1 MRIAVLGTGYVGL
14 VAGAGFA
21 DFGNEVTCVDIDAG
35 KVERL
40 RRGEIPIYEPGLE
53 QLVRHNVAEERLR
66 FTTEIKEAVGTAEVV
81 FIAVG
86 TPSAHDGSADL
97 SQVLAASR
105 DIGQAMRQFTVVV
118 TKSTVPVG
126 TSAKVEAE
134 IAKVAKVPFAVA
146 SNPEFLKEGDA
157 VNDFMKPDRVILG
170 TNDARA
176 AEVLRKLYAPLVRT
190 NDRCLVTD
198 PISAELTKYAA
209 NAFLATR
216 ISFMNDMANL
226 CERVGADVEMVR
238 RGMGM
243 DARIGN
249 KFLFPGVGYGGSCFP
264 KDVKAV
270 MSTARDAGWPLA
282 ILESVDAV
290 NDRQKQV
297 LADKVLR
304 RLAGEAAVQF
314 KTGAQPLAGKVIALW
329 GLAFKPGT
337 DDVREAPAL
346 TIAQR
351 LLAAGAEVRAHD
363 PVADKTFPAALA
375 QVVDEKLLARF
386 SMHEVAYDAA
396 KGADALCLVTEWREL
411 RRPNFQKL
419 KTLMRTANL
428 FDGRNTWEP
437 VEVRELDFFYEGI
450 GRK

>member
-14 VAGAGFA
+14 VAGAGFS

-40 RRGEIPIYEPGLE
+40 RRGEMPIHEPGLE
-53 QLVRHNVAEERLR
+53 KLVQHNVNEERLR
-66 FTTEIKEAVGTAEVV
+66 FTTDIAEAVGQAEVV

-97 SQVLAASR
+97 TQVIKAAT
-105 DIGQAMRQFTVVV
+105 DIGRALTQFTVVV

-126 TSAKVEAE
+126 TAAKVEAA

-157 VNDFMKPDRVILG
+157 VNDFMKPERVILG

-176 AEVLRKLYAPLVRT
+176 ADILKKLYAPLVRT
-190 NDRCLVTD
+190 HDRCLVTD

-243 DARIGN
+243 DSRIGN

-270 MSTARDAGWPLA
+270 MSTARDAGWPLR
-282 ILESVDAV
+282 ILESVDRV
-290 NDRQKQV
+290 NDRQKRV
-297 LADKVLR
+297 LADKVIAQ
-304 RLAGEAAVQF
+304 LAGADQVDGPW
-314 KTGAQPLAGKVIALW
+314 KTPPLAGKVIAVW

-346 TIAQR
+346 TVVAR
-351 LLAAGAEVRAHD
+351 LLEAGAEVRGHD
-363 PVADKTFPAALA
+363 PVAQETFSVALA
-375 QVVDEKLLARF
+375 QQGTDAKHF
-386 SMHEVAYDAA
+386 SLHDVAYEAA
-396 KGADALCLVTEWREL
+396 RGADALCLVTEWREL
-411 RRPNFQKL
+411 RRPNFSKL
-419 KTLMRTANL
+419 KTLMRSAHL
-428 FDGRNTWEP
+428 FDGRNNWEP
-437 VEVRELDFFYEGI
+437 AEVRELGFTYEGI
-450 GRK
+450 GRR

>member
-14 VAGAGFA
+14 VAGAGFS
-21 DFGNEVTCVDIDAG
+21 DFGNEVTCVDIDEA

-53 QLVRHNVAEERLR
+53 KLVQHNVAEERLR
-66 FTTEIKEAVGTAEVV
+66 FTTDIAEAVGNAEIV

-86 TPSAHDGSADL
+86 TPSSHDGSADL
-97 SQVLAASR
+97 SQVLSAAR
-105 DIGQAMRQFTVVV
+105 DIGRAMKHFTVVV

-126 TSAKVEAE
+126 TSAKVEAALAE
-134 IAKVAKVPFAVA
+134 VAKVPFAVA

-157 VNDFMKPDRVILG
+157 VADFMKPDRVILG
-170 TNDARA
+170 TNDQRA
-176 AEVLRKLYAPLVRT
+176 AELLRKLYAPLVRT

-209 NAFLATR
+209 NAYLATR

-226 CERVGADVEMVR
+226 CERVGADIELVR

-243 DARIGN
+243 DVRIGN

-270 MSTARDAGWPLA
+270 MSTAREAGWPLGIVEA
-282 ILESVDAV
+282 VDRV
-290 NDRQKQV
+290 NDRQKRV

-304 RLAGEAAVQF
+304 RL
-314 KTGAQPLAGKVIALW
+314 TGQAEWSANALQGKVVALW

-337 DDVREAPAL
+337 DDVREAPSL
-346 TIAQR
+346 TIAE
-351 LLAAGAEVRAHD
+351 LLLGAGATVQGHD
-363 PVADKTFPAALA
+363 PVAQETFAVALE
-375 QVVDEKLLARF
+375 QRVDEKVRARF
-386 SMHEVAYDAA
+386 SLHEKPYDAA
-396 KGADALCLVTEWREL
+396 KGADALCLLTEWHQL
-411 RRPNFQKL
+411 RRPNFAKL
-419 KTLMRTANL
+419 KTLLRAPNL

-437 VEVRELDFFYEGI
+437 ADVRALDFYYEGI
-450 GRK
+450 GRA

>member
-40 RRGEIPIYEPGLE
+40 RKGEIPIYEPGLE
-53 QLVRHNVAEERLR
+53 KLVQHNVAEERLR
-66 FTTEIKEAVGTAEVV
+66 FTTEIADAVGTAEVV

-97 SQVLAASR
+97 SQVLAAAR
-105 DIGQAMRQFTVVV
+105 DIGRAITKFTVVV

-126 TSAKVEAE
+126 TCAKVEAA
-134 IAKVAKVPFAVA
+134 IAEVAKVPFSVA

-170 TNDARA
+170 CNDTRA
-176 AEVLRKLYAPLVRT
+176 IEVLRKLYAPLVRT

-226 CERVGADVEMVR
+226 CERVGADVELVR

-270 MSTARDAGWPLA
+270 MSTARDAGWPLQ
-282 ILESVDAV
+282 ILEAVDQV
-290 NDRQKQV
+290 NDRQKRV
-297 LADKVLR
+297 LADKVLKK
-304 RLAGEAAVQF
+304 LAPGVDVDGPWKQP
-314 KTGAQPLAGKVIALW
+314 PLAGKVVSIW

-346 TIAQR
+346 SIVKR
-351 LLAAGAEVRAHD
+351 LLEAGATVRAHD
-363 PVADKTFPAALA
+363 PVAMKTFEQLISTTIDK
-375 QVVDEKLLARF
+375 QLLTRF
-386 SMHEVAYDAA
+386 SLHEQAYEAA
-396 KGADALCLVTEWREL
+396 RGADALCLVTEWHQL
-411 RRPNFQKL
+411 RRPNFAKL
-419 KTLMRTANL
+419 KTIMRAPNL

-437 VEVRELDFFYEGI
+437 SEVRELDFAYEGI